1 MSSILDLIARNDDDI
16 AFTVSETPWPETPR
30 SAKRLR
36 SIYISPDQAFSGATN
51 RSRAND
57 GQTFAVMAV
66 RKNPAIDRWC
76 VIK

>member
-1 MSSILDLIARNDDDI
+1 MTNILDRIGSDPDI
-16 AFTVSETPWPETPR
+16 VFTVSESAWPRTPR

-36 SIYISPDQAFSGATN
+36 SIYISPDQAFSGAEI

-66 RKNPAIDRWC
+66 RKNPSIDRWC